1 LRLINKF
8 SATSKRYS
16 IVKELLPI

>member
-16 IVKELLPI
+16 IVKEL